1 MCPCGLCGATEERDI
16 VAKAKNF
23 TVGVEEE
30 YLLVDRDSRELIRA
44 APTALLDQCVARLG
58 PQVKTEFQQS
68 QIEVNT
74 EVCET
79 VGQVR
84 DDLLRLR
91 QTVAGC
97 AEQEGLALVAASTH
111 PSAKWEDQR
120 STDQARY
127 IGLAR
132 DLQGVGRRLLT
143 CGMHVHICITEDDLR
158 IDLMNQVAYFLPH
171 LLALSTS
178 SPFWHGED
186 TGLASYRL
194 SIFDN
199 LPRTG
204 LPGTFASWAEYERHV
219 NVLASTGVI
228 PDASMIWWD
237 IRPSVRFPTIEMRI
251 CDVCTRLED
260 AVVITAL
267 FRCLV
272 HMLFRLRRLNQRWR
286 GYASMLVAENRWR
299 AQRYGIDAGLI
310 DFGRGE
316 IVQFPDLLDEIL
328 ELVAPDADEL
338 GCTSEL
344 RAAREILARG
354 TSAHRQRRAFEEAR
368 ARGASRDEALRD
380 VVDMLIAE
388 SAPSR

>member
-1 MCPCGLCGATEERDI
+1 M
-16 VAKAKNF
+16 VAGAKNF

-30 YLLVDRDSRELIRA
+30 YLLVDRDSRQLIRTT
-44 APTALLDQCVARLG
+44 PTAVIEQCVASLG
-58 PQVKTEFQQS
+58 AQVKTEFQQS
-68 QIEVNT
+68 QVEVNT

-79 VGQVR
+79 IGEVR
-84 DDLLRLR
+84 DDLRRLR
-91 QTVAGC
+91 GTVARC
-97 AEQEGLALVAASTH
+97 AEREGLALVAASTH
-111 PSAKWEDQR
+111 PSAKWEDQQ
-120 STDQARY
+120 STPQDRY

-132 DLQGVGRRLLT
+132 DLQAVGRRLIT
-143 CGMHVHICITEDDLR
+143 CGMHVHVCIDDDDLR
-158 IDLMNQVAYFLPH
+158 LDLMNQVAYFLPH

-204 LPGTFASWAEYERHV
+204 LPETFASWAEYRRHV
-219 NVLASTGVI
+219 DVLARTGVI
-228 PDASMIWWD
+228 EDASMIWWD

-286 GYASMLVAENRWR
+286 DYAPMLVAENRWR

-310 DFGRGE
+310 DFGRGT
-316 IVQFPDLLDEIL
+316 IVPFPDLLDEIL
-328 ELVAPDADEL
+328 DLVAPDADEL
-338 GCTSEL
+338 GCTGEL
-344 RAAREILARG
+344 LQAREIVARG
-354 TSAHRQRRAFEEAR
+354 TSAHRQRQAYRTAR
-368 ARGASRDEALRD
+368 AAGASPGAALRA

-388 SAPSR
+388 SRVRT

>member
-1 MCPCGLCGATEERDI
+1 M
-16 VAKAKNF
+16 VAGAKNF

-30 YLLVDRDSRELIRA
+30 YLLVDRDSRQLIRT
-44 APTALLDQCVARLG
+44 APTAVLEQCVADLG
-58 PQVKTEFQQS
+58 SQVKTEFQQS
-68 QIEVNT
+68 QVEVNT

-79 VGQVR
+79 IGEVR
-84 DDLLRLR
+84 DDLRRLR
-91 QTVAGC
+91 ETVARY
-97 AEQEGLALVAASTH
+97 AETEGLALVAASTH
-111 PSAKWEDQR
+111 PSAKWEDQQ
-120 STDQARY
+120 STPQDRY

-132 DLQGVGRRLLT
+132 DLQGVGRRLIT
-143 CGMHVHICITEDDLR
+143 CGMHIHICIDEDDLR
-158 IDLMNQVAYFLPH
+158 LDLMNQVTYFLPH

-204 LPGTFASWAEYERHV
+204 LPETFASWAEYQRHV
-219 NVLASTGVI
+219 NVLANTGVI
-228 PDASMIWWD
+228 EDASMIWWD

-251 CDVCTRLED
+251 CDVCTKLED

-267 FRCLV
+267 FQCLV

-286 GYASMLVAENRWR
+286 DYAPMLVAENRWR

-310 DFGRGE
+310 DFGRGA
-316 IVQFPDLLDEIL
+316 IVPFPDLLDEIL
-328 ELVAPDADEL
+328 DLLAPDADEL
-338 GCTSEL
+338 GCTGEL
-344 RAAREILARG
+344 LQAREIVARG
-354 TSAHRQRRAFEEAR
+354 TSAHRQRRTYQTACAE
-368 ARGASRDEALRD
+368 GAGSGEALRA

-388 SAPSR
+388 SKVRT

>member
-1 MCPCGLCGATEERDI
+1 M
-16 VAKAKNF
+16 VAGAKNF

-30 YLLVDRDSRELIRA
+30 YLLVDRDSRQLIRT
-44 APTALLDQCVARLG
+44 APTAVLEQCVASLG
-58 PQVKTEFQQS
+58 SQVKTEFQQS
-68 QIEVNT
+68 QVEVNT

-79 VGQVR
+79 IGEVR
-84 DDLLRLR
+84 DDLRYLRE
-91 QTVAGC
+91 TVARC
-97 AEQEGLALVAASTH
+97 AETEGLALVASSTH
-111 PSAKWEDQR
+111 PSAKWEDQQ
-120 STDQARY
+120 STPQDRY

-132 DLQGVGRRLLT
+132 DLQGVGRRLIT
-143 CGMHVHICITEDDLR
+143 CGMHIHICIDEDDLR
-158 IDLMNQVAYFLPH
+158 LDLMNQVTYFLPH

-204 LPGTFASWAEYERHV
+204 LPETFASWAEYQRHV
-219 NVLASTGVI
+219 NVLANTGVI
-228 PDASMIWWD
+228 EDASMIWWD

-286 GYASMLVAENRWR
+286 DYAPMLVAENRWR

-310 DFGRGE
+310 DFGRGT
-316 IVQFPDLLDEIL
+316 IVPFPDLLDEIL
-328 ELVAPDADEL
+328 DLVAPDADEL
-338 GCTSEL
+338 GCTGEL
-344 RAAREILARG
+344 LQAREIVARG
-354 TSAHRQRRAFEEAR
+354 TSAHRQRRTYQAAR
-368 ARGASRDEALRD
+368 AEGASSAEALQA
-380 VVDMLIAE
+380 VVDLLIAE
-388 SAPSR
+388 SKAQT